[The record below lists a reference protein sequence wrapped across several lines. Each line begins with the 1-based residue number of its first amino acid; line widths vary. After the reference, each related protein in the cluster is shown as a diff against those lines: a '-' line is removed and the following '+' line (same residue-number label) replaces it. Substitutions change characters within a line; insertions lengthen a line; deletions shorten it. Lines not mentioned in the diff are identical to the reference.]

1 MQDIQKLIKNEI
13 LEHLEVLNSINHDE
27 IIQVYNLINST
38 YKYYP
43 KIKTDILVKGSDYS
57 VDQIIG
63 REYVQEIKII
73 KLFDT
78 LSTSNILNSL
88 KS

>member
-1 MQDIQKLIKNEI
+1 MFKVNTSSLIYQWIKKA
-13 LEHLEVLNSINHDE
+13 INDEE
-27 IIQVYNLINST
+27 IILFDDSDST
-38 YKYYP
+38 FRNF
-43 KIKTDILVKGSDYS
+43 IFIDYS